1 MAEREGFDVLRLIEH
16 GQMCYISSE
25 YVGGKILAGWL
36 KVHPNITKERL
47 FSLIRDITNQLYM
60 IHRCRKKTYYQ
71 YVNPYSIVV
80 TEEGEIYFL
89 DLEAGTNEEQLRL
102 MQRRV
107 IREAFLPSGESYYQK
122 ASLELDIY
130 GLGKTMQYLLA
141 MTRPIPALCGRE
153 ERRFL
158 RIISRCLNDH
168 PRLSY
173 KDISEIRRS
182 IPRYV
187 QKTKLTAYGKKQVFL
202 VCAAIAVLIAAWILQ
217 GVIRNTE
224 ATSEELELI
233 RQGEEKRKG
242 EEKKEGKEKKEEGDK
257 DGKDEEIMM
266 SDERELRIELAML
279 YILSAEDYEKGINCL
294 RGIGSEYV
302 SARNLRAVARALLG
316 DERELTELAAGPE
329 MDMREL
335 EKSIPKDQILEYYR
349 CLIKGFALLDMK
361 QAPGIVLSLGESC
374 IAHLEESSSKS
385 RMVETE
391 VRRYMAEALKK
402 TGEFEE
408 AAHVCEEILKLEEED
423 EKREEMYGVIA
434 MLYKECG
441 QTDKANDAYVRGI
454 KELSDSEELR
464 VMHIRLLCEDTSADR
479 ESCVQIMEEYVL
491 QAPGLLQNEEFQNL
505 KREYGLQ
512 GC

>member
-25 YVGGKILAGWL
+25 YVDGKILAGWL

-47 FSLIRDITNQLYM
+47 FSLIRDITNQLSM
-60 IHRCRKKTYYQ
+60 IHRCRKKPYYQ

-89 DLEAGTNEEQLRL
+89 DLEAGTNEKQLRL
-102 MQRRV
+102 MQRRGM
-107 IREAFLPSGESYYQK
+107 REAFLPSGEMYYQK

-130 GLGKTMQYLLA
+130 GLGKTIQYLLA
-141 MTRPIPALCGRE
+141 MANPVPALCKRE

-158 RIISRCLNDH
+158 RIISRCLNTQS
-168 PRLSY
+168 RLPY
-173 KDISEIRRS
+173 KNISEIRRS

-187 QKTKLTAYGKKQVFL
+187 RKTKPVINGRKHIFL
-202 VCAAIAVLIAAWILQ
+202 VCAAIVILAVVWKMQ
-217 GVIRNTE
+217 ETERN
-224 ATSEELELI
+224 SPMFLEESDS
-233 RQGEEKRKG
+233 KG
-242 EEKKEGKEKKEEGDK
+242 KKEEKKSAGDLK
-257 DGKDEEIMM
+257 SEDEEIMM

-279 YILSAEDYEKGINCL
+279 YILSVEDYEKGINCL
-294 RGIGSEYV
+294 KGIGSEYV

-316 DERELTELAAGPE
+316 DERELTELAAGSE
-329 MDMREL
+329 MDLREL
-335 EKSIPKDQILEYYR
+335 EKSISKNQILEYYR
-349 CLIKGFALLDMK
+349 CLVKGFALLDME

-374 IAHLEESSSKS
+374 IEYLEESGSKNS
-385 RMVETE
+385 IVETE
-391 VRRYMAEALKK
+391 VRRYMAEALEK

-423 EKREEMYGVIA
+423 GKREEMYGAIA

-479 ESCVQIMEEYVL
+479 ESCVQIIDEYVR
-491 QAPGLLQNEEFQNL
+491 QTPGLLQNEELQSL
-505 KREYGLQ
+505 QREYGLQ
-512 GC
+512 